1 MKLEKTDTTATVSE
15 AKVTCV
21 IELPSNIYE
30 KLLTLSV
37 CNGKSINETVR
48 FLVEEGC
55 K

>member
-1 MKLEKTDTTATVSE
+1 MKLEKTDTTALVNK

-21 IELPSNIYE
+21 IELPSNTYV
-30 KLLTLSV
+30 KLLTITV
-37 CNGKSINETVR
+37 CTGKSINETVR